1 MINVWLL
8 ELLVLNSPWG
18 QGGNDLSDFLGL
30 AHLSLVY
37 IMLTDS
43 LSLPLPC
50 LPPSLPLSFFSIFF
64 SSRNRVEEKSNYQSG
79 LRNVWG
85 FFNFYF
91 YFILLYNIVLVLN
104 VFFNGV
110 FF

>member
-43 LSLPLPC
+43 LSLSLSPC
-50 LPPSLPLSFFSIFF
+50 LAFPPSLPLSFFPF
-64 SSRNRVEEKSNYQSG
+64 SSLPIIEWKKN
-79 LRNVWG
+79 L
-85 FFNFYF
+85 
-91 YFILLYNIVLVLN
+91 IITLD
-104 VFFNGV
+104 
-110 FF
+110 

>member
-43 LSLPLPC
+43 LSLSLSLPA
-50 LPPSLPLSFFSIFF
+50 LPFLLPSLFLSFHF
-64 SSRNRVEEKSNYQSG
+64 
-79 LRNVWG
+79 
-85 FFNFYF
+85 
-91 YFILLYNIVLVLN
+91 LL
-104 VFFNGV
+104 FP
-110 FF
+110 

>member
-43 LSLPLPC
+43 LSLSLSLPA
-50 LPPSLPLSFFSIFF
+50 LPFLLPSLFL
-64 SSRNRVEEKSNYQSG
+64 Y
-79 LRNVWG
+79 
-85 FFNFYF
+85 FNF
-91 YFILLYNIVLVLN
+91 IL
-104 VFFNGV
+104 FP
-110 FF
+110 

>member
-43 LSLPLPC
+43 LSLPLPFLLSASHHLDLASC
-50 LPPSLPLSFFSIFF
+50 SAPGPILKPLF
-64 SSRNRVEEKSNYQSG
+64 
-79 LRNVWG
+79 
-85 FFNFYF
+85 
-91 YFILLYNIVLVLN
+91 LLSALTLQAL
-104 VFFNGV
+104 
-110 FF
+110 

>member
-43 LSLPLPC
+43 LSLPLHPSVSLFFFLVFC
-50 LPPSLPLSFFSIFF
+50 LFVFWISASEFNWKQVLPKHLT
-64 SSRNRVEEKSNYQSG
+64 RA
-79 LRNVWG
+79 
-85 FFNFYF
+85 
-91 YFILLYNIVLVLN
+91 
-104 VFFNGV
+104 
-110 FF
+110 